1 MVLLNRLF
9 DTWIRN
15 DRFGRTVLNDRM
27 HENNTSSRKDSGTP
41 LPGASNTMLVEAIA
55 SDARFGLHFFFLSNR
70 FFFNFLRGKRFSWRL
85 CPWPRSVR
93 FRSIC
98 LVRTDLYWC
107 RTDGNTRGS
116 VIRSGRRVPGAFAC
130 GRPVPFRF
138 VSFRCEKTAFRR
150 NRRARHP
157 SRVVAPLVLL
167 CTHGR
172 GRSSWFSWF
181 VPPVRPS
188 RDAQP

>member
-27 HENNTSSRKDSGTP
+27 HENNASSRKDSGTP

-85 CPWPRSVR
+85 GPWPRSVR

-138 VSFRCEKTAFRR
+138 VLFCFVSLRK
-150 NRRARHP
+150 NR
-157 SRVVAPLVLL
+157 
-167 CTHGR
+167 
-172 GRSSWFSWF
+172 
-181 VPPVRPS
+181 VPPQPQSATPFS
-188 RDAQP
+188 RGCPVGSSVHARTRSV